1 MKKRP
6 AESGR
11 KRNNN
16 SNQNNQQQQQQ
27 QQHQQQQ
34 QQNSNSNDSS
44 QLTGGVVTG
53 PGSDRL
59 GGAAGGVSVDSG
71 LGGNNAGAIGG
82 GAVGGGVG
90 GGGVGSGGVGG
101 VGGGGGGRGL
111 SRSNSTQANQAQLL
125 HNGGGGSGG
134 NVGNSGGVGDRLSD
148 RGGGGGLGGN
158 DSGSCSD
165 SGTFL
170 KPDPVSGAYTAQE
183 YYEYDE
189 ILKLRQNAL
198 KKEDADL
205 QLEME
210 KLERERNLHIR
221 ELKRILNEDQ
231 VGLRFRMEYNIVPI
245 SHTLVLIVGLFYHLF
260 SPASTTIPC

>member
-1 MKKRP
+1 M
-6 AESGR
+6 
-11 KRNNN
+11 
-16 SNQNNQQQQQQ
+16 
-27 QQHQQQQ
+27 
-34 QQNSNSNDSS
+34 
-44 QLTGGVVTG
+44 
-53 PGSDRL
+53 
-59 GGAAGGVSVDSG
+59 VD
-71 LGGNNAGAIGG
+71 IC
-82 GAVGGGVG
+82 
-90 GGGVGSGGVGG
+90 
-101 VGGGGGGRGL
+101 
-111 SRSNSTQANQAQLL
+111 SNSTQANQAQLL

-148 RGGGGGLGGN
+148 RGGGGGGIGGN

-231 VGLRFRMEYNIVPI
+231 VRLVSTLCPFPTCHI
-245 SHTLVLIVGLFYHLF
+245 SNLWLYLSLYVHF
-260 SPASTTIPC
+260 SPALTIIPC